1 MIRFDYSGLYAV
13 FAAVMILFMS
23 YIGKEND
30 KKTRHLANQLKL
42 VLLMNVVFFLTFVI
56 RYFEYYIFSHCLI
69 LILEVWI
76 LYYLLEFSCIYAG
89 AKKYDLKNARIIL
102 FIICSLDS
110 VMLLV
115 NSCTQ
120 KFFGFD
126 KVILQDGDMYMRPV
140 INCWYLV
147 HLIFCTLLDVALVLV
162 MIKRACEIS
171 VFYMKRYVTAGVSFA
186 IGFCVCFVL
195 RTVGKHY
202 NYPVVVFLSLGEIL
216 IFTLFYYLPKWRTN
230 MMKGFIIENVTVP
243 LLMFDC
249 DDELQVINQ
258 PGQELTEVFLGMKL
272 DEYVQ
277 KSDLKYILTKE
288 RRKAGKTKEFTLTQM
303 NNKGAYLVHG
313 QELWNGKNFIGTL
326 LAYDDMSNQEML
338 KDEVTF
344 HATRDSLTGLW
355 NREYFSERAKEIIK
369 ENPNKEFLLLMSDIH
384 QFKMFNDILGK
395 KMGDDL
401 LITMANGFMTKKKT
415 DWILSRYA
423 GDRFAMLIPAEDY
436 EETEF
441 LEFCKG
447 IIEERDYALTVHFA
461 FGIYNIVDR
470 TLSVEEMCDRATM
483 AVETIRD
490 NHKQVIAYY
499 DEEIRKKHLHAAMSV
514 SELGK
519 ALKEGEF
526 QLYLQPQIDTFANKL
541 IGGEALVR
549 WFSPKKGMIP
559 PSEFIQA
566 FEDNGMIA
574 DLDCYVWEL
583 ACKQLKK
590 WENEGY
596 GDRTISVN
604 ISAKDFYLAD
614 VYKSITSLVN
624 KYNLNPKHLKLEITE
639 TAFVLNVKEQ
649 MNLVERL
656 QAAGFIVEIDDFGSG
671 YSSLNSLKD
680 IRADVLK
687 LDMKFF
693 EKCSEPERAEKIIE
707 SSVDLAHNLK
717 MPVIAE
723 GVEEAEQVEM
733 LKRIGCRI
741 IQGYFYS
748 KPLPIPEYE
757 EFCKKYEN
765 EDIQDIIDELNK
777 C

>member
-1 MIRFDYSGLYAV
+1 
-13 FAAVMILFMS
+13 
-23 YIGKEND
+23 
-30 KKTRHLANQLKL
+30 
-42 VLLMNVVFFLTFVI
+42 
-56 RYFEYYIFSHCLI
+56 
-69 LILEVWI
+69 
-76 LYYLLEFSCIYAG
+76 
-89 AKKYDLKNARIIL
+89 
-102 FIICSLDS
+102 
-110 VMLLV
+110 
-115 NSCTQ
+115 
-120 KFFGFD
+120 
-126 KVILQDGDMYMRPV
+126 
-140 INCWYLV
+140 
-147 HLIFCTLLDVALVLV
+147 
-162 MIKRACEIS
+162 
-171 VFYMKRYVTAGVSFA
+171 
-186 IGFCVCFVL
+186 
-195 RTVGKHY
+195 
-202 NYPVVVFLSLGEIL
+202 
-216 IFTLFYYLPKWRTN
+216 
-230 MMKGFIIENVTVP
+230 
-243 LLMFDC
+243 
-249 DDELQVINQ
+249 
-258 PGQELTEVFLGMKL
+258 
-272 DEYVQ
+272 
-277 KSDLKYILTKE
+277 
-288 RRKAGKTKEFTLTQM
+288 
-303 NNKGAYLVHG
+303 
-313 QELWNGKNFIGTL
+313 
-326 LAYDDMSNQEML
+326 
-338 KDEVTF
+338 
-344 HATRDSLTGLW
+344 
-355 NREYFSERAKEIIK
+355 
-369 ENPNKEFLLLMSDIH
+369 
-384 QFKMFNDILGK
+384 
-395 KMGDDL
+395 
-401 LITMANGFMTKKKT
+401 
-415 DWILSRYA
+415 
-423 GDRFAMLIPAEDY
+423 
-436 EETEF
+436 
-441 LEFCKG
+441 
-447 IIEERDYALTVHFA
+447 
-461 FGIYNIVDR
+461 
-470 TLSVEEMCDRATM
+470 M

-526 QLYLQPQIDTFANKL
+526 QLYLQPQIDTFANKI

-590 WENEGY
+590 WEDEGY
-596 GDRTISVN
+596 GDRSISVN

-614 VYKSITSLVN
+614 VYKSITSLIN
-624 KYNLNPKHLKLEITE
+624 KYNLNPKRLKLEITE

>member
-1 MIRFDYSGLYAV
+1 MIRLDYSGIYAV
-13 FAAVMILFMS
+13 FAAIMILFMG
-23 YIGKEND
+23 YIGKVRD
-30 KKTRHLANQLKL
+30 KKTRHLSNQLIL
-42 VLLMNVVFFLTFVI
+42 ILIMNVVFFLSFII
-56 RYFEYYIFSHCLI
+56 RYFEYFVISHCVI
-69 LILEVWI
+69 LVLEVWS
-76 LYYLLEFSCIYAG
+76 LYLLLQYACIYTG
-89 AKKYDLKNARIIL
+89 THKYDLKNFRIV
-102 FIICSLDS
+102 FIVIGILDS
-110 VMLLV
+110 IMLGV
-115 NSCTQ
+115 NAFTEL
-120 KFFGFD
+120 FFGFE
-126 KVILQDGDMYMRPV
+126 KTIMPNGDMYMRPDV
-140 INCWYLV
+140 NGWYWAHML
-147 HLIFCTLLDVALVLV
+147 FCILLEIALVLV
-162 MIKRACEIS
+162 MLKRSREIS
-171 VFYMKRYVTAGVSFA
+171 VFYMKRYVTVGLTYA
-186 IGFCVCFVL
+186 IGFIVCL
-195 RTVGKHY
+195 LIRIVGKHY
-202 NYPVVVFLSLGEIL
+202 NYPVVLFLSLGEIM
-216 IFTLFYYLPKWRTN
+216 IFMMFYYLPIWRTN

-243 LLMFDC
+243 LLMFNC

-258 PGQELTEVFLGMKL
+258 PGQELTEAVLGMKL
-272 DEYVQ
+272 EDFVQ
-277 KSDLKYILTKE
+277 NNDLKYILTPE
-288 RRKAGKTKEFTLTQM
+288 RRQAGKTKEFTLTEM
-303 NNKGAYLVHG
+303 NSRGAYLIHG
-313 QELWNGKNFIGTL
+313 QELWNGKSFIGTL

-401 LITMANGFMTKKKT
+401 LITMANGFMTKKKKN
-415 DWILSRYA
+415 WILSRYA

-436 EETEF
+436 EEKEF

-483 AVETIRD
+483 AVETIRE

-499 DEEIRKKHLHAAMSV
+499 DEEIRKKHLHAAMNV

-519 ALKEGEF
+519 ALKNDEF
-526 QLYLQPQIDTFANKL
+526 QLYLQPQIDTFSNKI

-574 DLDCYVWEL
+574 DLDCFVWEL

-590 WENEGY
+590 WEEQGF

-614 VYKSITSLVN
+614 VYKSITGLVN
-624 KYNLNPKHLKLEITE
+624 KYNLNPRRLKLEITE

-693 EKCSEPERAEKIIE
+693 EKCSDPERAEKIIE

-723 GVEEAEQVEM
+723 GVEELEQVEM
-733 LKRIGCRI
+733 LKRIGCRE
-741 IQGYFYS
+741 IQGYYFS

-757 EFCKKYEN
+757 EFCKGYEN
-765 EDIQDIIDELNK
+765 EDIHDIIDELK
-777 C
+777 RC